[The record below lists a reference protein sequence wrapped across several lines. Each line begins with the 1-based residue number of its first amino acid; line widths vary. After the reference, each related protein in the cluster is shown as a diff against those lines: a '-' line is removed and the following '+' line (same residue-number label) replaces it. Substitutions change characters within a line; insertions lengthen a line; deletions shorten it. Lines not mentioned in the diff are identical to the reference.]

1 MSGPDFDSN
10 TGCYTV
16 SFIKGGGGG
25 EGGRRHGNF
34 VLVGGIACCNPTH
47 TRHMRTSRPIA
58 FPLLRIYARDNK
70 TFKRPFPLT
79 LFTKYHRQ
87 QSLW

>member
-16 SFIKGGGGG
+16 SLG

-34 VLVGGIACCNPTH
+34 VLVGGTACCNPTH
-47 TRHMRTSRPIA
+47 TQDTCGHQDLLLYPCCVYMHGIIRHLKDVFHSLYSQSTIA
-58 FPLLRIYARDNK
+58 SKASGSCQL
-70 TFKRPFPLT
+70 
-79 LFTKYHRQ
+79 
-87 QSLW
+87 